1 MRGVNVGLL
10 GLGTVGIGTAKIL
23 LGSKLL
29 LEDRC
34 GFTINLTKVCVK
46 GINKK
51 RRVDLGSC
59 QVTTCPDDILCDSDI
74 DVVVEVIGGIEPA
87 KSFVLKALENGK
99 HVVTANKAL
108 LAEHGEEIFGCAE
121 GLGLDIGFE
130 ASVAGGI
137 PIIHTMK
144 EGLVANNVQSIYGII
159 NGTSNYILSRMS
171 DGGEEFGAVLEDA
184 QRMGY
189 AEADPAYDIN
199 GNDVA
204 QKLAILGS
212 IAFGRFIKPEEI
224 FTSGIS
230 DIAPIDLEYAK
241 EFGHV
246 IKLLAIIKRSGHEL
260 EARVH
265 PTMIPAG
272 HMLAGVN
279 DVYNAVF
286 IQGDCTGTTML
297 YGAGAGEMPTA
308 GAVVSDI
315 VDICRNI
322 VGGVRKRVPCMNY
335 VSRVPDDVIS
345 IKDMSNISCEYYMRF
360 TVVDHPGVLA
370 AILHEMAPSS
380 ISVASIIQR
389 RSEEGNSAI
398 IVLMTHVAG
407 EKDVQDA
414 LQKIENLSD
423 VFPGTVVIRV
433 ENI

>member
-10 GLGTVGIGTAKIL
+10 GLGTVGTGTAKIL

-46 GINKK
+46 DINKK
-51 RRVDLGSC
+51 RHVDLGSC
-59 QVTTCPDDILCDSDI
+59 QVTDCPDDVICDPDI
-74 DVVVEVIGGIEPA
+74 DVVVELIGGIEPA
-87 KSFVLKALENGK
+87 KFFVMKALENGK
-99 HVVTANKAL
+99 QVVTANKAL
-108 LAEHGEEIFGCAE
+108 LAEHGEEIFGSAE
-121 GLGLDIGFE
+121 GYGLDVGFE

-144 EGLVANNVQSIYGII
+144 EGLVANHVHSIYGII

-171 DGGEEFGAVLEDA
+171 EDGDEFSAVLEDA
-184 QRMGY
+184 QRLGY

-199 GNDVA
+199 GDDVA

-230 DIAPIDLEYAK
+230 DIAPVDLEYAK

-246 IKLLAIIKRSGHEL
+246 VKLLAIIKRTGHEL

-265 PTMIPAG
+265 PTMIPKK

-279 DVYNAVF
+279 GVYNSLF
-286 IQGDCTGTTML
+286 INGDCTGTTML
-297 YGAGAGEMPTA
+297 YGAGAGEMATA

-322 VGGVRKRVPCMNY
+322 VGGVSKRVPCMNY

-345 IKDMSNISCEYYMRF
+345 IKNMSDISCEYYMRF

-370 AILHEMAPSS
+370 AVLNEMAENS

-389 RSEEGNSAI
+389 RSEEGGSAI
-398 IVLMTHVAG
+398 IVLVTHIAR
-407 EKDVQDA
+407 ERDVQQA
-414 LQKIENLSD
+414 LQRIENLSD
-423 VFPGTVVIRV
+423 VSVGTVLIRV
-433 ENI
+433 ESM